1 VIRCATTW
9 CGVNSHP
16 ATERLSLPSNQC
28 LSGATWKKK
37 MNKMLSYGQFD
48 FVLVVSAPDLSRKE
62 SCSTTQGS
70 MDIEQHPSRE
80 TSLAIQDLVGSL

>member
-1 VIRCATTW
+1 MRQWRDSLCHNLVRRQFTSSHGAIEFSKQSMLEW
-9 CGVNSHP
+9 CN
-16 ATERLSLPSNQC
+16 LDQY
-28 LSGATWKKK
+28 KKR

-70 MDIEQHPSRE
+70 MDI
-80 TSLAIQDLVGSL
+80 